1 MASARGVGKAIQ
13 FGLLDAAV
21 ATEKQKP
28 GGAASLTHQITLASV
43 SRSVDGALATAPVRD
58 LKTGLAVPTKAT
70 SRPGKY
76 LKRSSAIPIRAPGR
90 PVPELMAAWR
100 EAGAYTRSCF
110 SST

>member
-1 MASARGVGKAIQ
+1 
-13 FGLLDAAV
+13 
-21 ATEKQKP
+21 
-28 GGAASLTHQITLASV
+28 
-43 SRSVDGALATAPVRD
+43 
-58 LKTGLAVPTKAT
+58 LAVPTKAT